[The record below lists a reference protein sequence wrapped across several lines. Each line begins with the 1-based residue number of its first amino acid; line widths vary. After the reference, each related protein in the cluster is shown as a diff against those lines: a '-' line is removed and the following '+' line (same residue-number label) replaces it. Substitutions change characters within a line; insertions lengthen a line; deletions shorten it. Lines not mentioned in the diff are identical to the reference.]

1 MKTLLTLTAILVSLP
16 IFSGCVNR
24 EIHQYAEDVGPKVA
38 VAPLPSSN
46 RITVAISRFTN
57 ESVYGSGLFTDQS
70 GDRIGKQAADILSR
84 HLMATQRFNVVER
97 QDINKLKSEADLMG
111 ISESE
116 FKKNL
121 MGADALII
129 GSVAELG
136 RDTTG
141 GVWLIGKEKTQRARA
156 RVVLRLVDPKTGLA
170 FYSQEGIG
178 EASLSSTSTLG
189 FGGTAGFDSTLEG
202 KAIDAAI
209 VNMLNNVVMT
219 LDSRKAQ

>member
-1 MKTLLTLTAILVSLP
+1 
-16 IFSGCVNR
+16 
-24 EIHQYAEDVGPKVA
+24 
-38 VAPLPSSN
+38 
-46 RITVAISRFTN
+46 
-57 ESVYGSGLFTDQS
+57 
-70 GDRIGKQAADILSR
+70 
-84 HLMATQRFNVVER
+84 MATQRFNVVER
-97 QDINKLKSEADLMG
+97 QDINKLKSEAELMG
-111 ISESE
+111 ISETD

-121 MGADALII
+121 MGVDALII

-170 FYSQEGIG
+170 FYSQEGTG

-189 FGGTAGFDSTLEG
+189 FGGTSGFDSTLEG

-209 VNMLNNVVMT
+209 VNMMNSVVNT
-219 LDSRKAQ
+219 LDSRKQH